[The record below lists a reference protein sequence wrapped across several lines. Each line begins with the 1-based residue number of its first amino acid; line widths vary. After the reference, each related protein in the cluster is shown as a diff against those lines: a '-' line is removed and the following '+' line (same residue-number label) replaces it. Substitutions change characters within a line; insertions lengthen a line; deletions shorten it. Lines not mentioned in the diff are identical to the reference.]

1 MHRRRRRCR
10 RLGMG
15 MRAAM
20 LKACD
25 PTLRPTRLQ
34 GTHTLPLALAVAV
47 AVALALTQQQQAFL
61 PLQLRLEAT
70 VGTGMVVQP
79 LLPPP
84 RHPTTPVQ

>member
-1 MHRRRRRCR
+1 
-10 RLGMG
+10 

-34 GTHTLPLALAVAV
+34 GTHTLPLAM
-47 AVALALTQQQQAFL
+47 ALALAQQQQAFL

-70 VGTGMVVQP
+70 VGTGMPP
-79 LLPPP
+79 LLLPPPPP
-84 RHPTTPVQ
+84 RHPTTLVQ

>member
-1 MHRRRRRCR
+1 
-10 RLGMG
+10 MG

-34 GTHTLPLALAVAV
+34 GTHTLPLALALAL
-47 AVALALTQQQQAFL
+47 ALALTQQQQAFL

-70 VGTGMVVQP
+70 VGTGMP

-84 RHPTTPVQ
+84 PLRHPTTLVQ

>member
-1 MHRRRRRCR
+1 
-10 RLGMG
+10 MG

-34 GTHTLPLALAVAV
+34 GTHTLPLALA
-47 AVALALTQQQQAFL
+47 LTQQQQAFL
-61 PLQLRLEAT
+61 LLQLRLEAT
-70 VGTGMVVQP
+70 VGTGTVVQP
-79 LLPPP
+79 LLLPLLPPPP